1 MTFQQLQYLL
11 AVDRS
16 NSLSLAAK
24 ELFISQSA
32 VSNTLAA
39 LEKELNCRI
48 FIRSAHGVTPT
59 PEGERIITYA
69 KRICENHSL
78 LTSVTKPK
86 HPQLRVNAP
95 NFAPACKA
103 FSRILDEYKDRG
115 DVEFSFNDHA
125 DIKTF
130 DRVLHGYSDISI
142 ALTLSSYDRSVTE
155 QIKEIKLLREK
166 LCVIPATICI
176 GPGHRLYEAENLTP
190 QDFAEERLLDTS
202 ENGLSN
208 LGVLPA
214 YVPINRNKVLV
225 CRNATLRK
233 EILLNGHAYTIQRL
247 PRRADREHSTLR
259 YIPIPNLTYIVAA
272 YTDPIRP
279 MTPELARYL
288 ELLREEVRL
297 SCDEWNDR
305 SSELGSKPLSAITD

>member
-11 AVDRS
+11 AVDRN

-48 FIRSAHGVTPT
+48 FIRSAHGVMLT
-59 PEGERIITYA
+59 PEGKRIISYA

-78 LTSVTKPK
+78 LTSVTKSG

-95 NFAPACKA
+95 NYAPARKA
-103 FSRILDEYKDRG
+103 FSRILDEYRG
-115 DVEFSFNDHA
+115 RDDVEFSFNNHA
-125 DIKTF
+125 NIKTL

-142 ALTLSSYDRSVTE
+142 ASTLSSYDRSVTE
-155 QIKEIKLLREK
+155 QIKENKLLREK

-190 QDFAEERLLDTS
+190 QDFAEERLLDNPGS
-202 ENGLSN
+202 ELSN
-208 LGVLPA
+208 LGMLPA

-225 CRNATLRK
+225 CGNTALRK
-233 EILLNGHAYTIQRL
+233 EILLSGHAYTIQRL
-247 PRRADREHSTLR
+247 PSRADREHTALR
-259 YIPIPNLTYIVAA
+259 YIPIPNLTYIIAA